1 MKIGLLALF
10 GTTAIQYF
18 QAEIEALLIDDVF
31 SHIYVQNVEGELKIV
46 CDIVKERDL
55 HVHTKKI
62 REIIISDNISDE
74 HKISLL
80 KIKLDFIINVE
91 CNGKIRFLLMA
102 ILAGII
108 TFMVS
113 GFGGLALILEPLY
126 RLFKEGRISKALYN
140 QILKVLARHWEW
152 QAISVEHLVD

>member
-1 MKIGLLALF
+1 M
-10 GTTAIQYF
+10 
-18 QAEIEALLIDDVF
+18 
-31 SHIYVQNVEGELKIV
+31 KIV

-102 ILAGII
+102 ILARII

-113 GFGGLALILEPLY
+113 GFGGLELILEPLY
-126 RLFKEGRISKALYN
+126 RLFKEGRISKAFYN